1 MVGIMSA
8 VGLTWLV
15 LIGIVM
21 LIGLSKG
28 DI

>member
-15 LIGIVM
+15 LIVILI
-21 LIGLSKG
+21 LIGSNKG